1 VLKIGVPV
9 GAKENK
15 FWAFSGKV
23 DVVGR
28 EEIANAVVQ
37 LMEKEESKEVR
48 RARKLSDAS
57 KKTIEKGG
65 DSYNNLIHLIDE
77 LKSLKSLKALAKAS

>member
-1 VLKIGVPV
+1 VR
-9 GAKENK
+9 AKENK
-15 FWAFSGKV
+15 FWAFSGKD

-28 EEIANAVVQ
+28 EKMANVVVQ
-37 LMEKEESKEVR
+37 LMEKEEGKEMRR

-65 DSYNNLIHLIDE
+65 HSYNNLI
-77 LKSLKSLKALAKAS
+77 